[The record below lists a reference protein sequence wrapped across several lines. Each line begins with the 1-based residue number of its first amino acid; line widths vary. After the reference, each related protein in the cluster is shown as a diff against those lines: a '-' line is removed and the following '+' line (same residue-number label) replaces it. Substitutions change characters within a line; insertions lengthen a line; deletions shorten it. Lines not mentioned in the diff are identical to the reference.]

1 MNKQPCVYIL
11 SSLNRN
17 VLYVGVTSNLPARIW
32 QHKNKV
38 VEGFTAKYHVN
49 KLVYFEFHSSMEE
62 AILRE
67 KSLKQWRREWKETLI
82 SDFNP
87 SWQDLSVNCFELSFK
102 PSES

>member
-49 KLVYFEFHSSMEE
+49 RLVYFEFHSSMEE

-67 KSLKQWRREWKETLI
+67 KFSSGGDENGKRHLFLI
-82 SDFNP
+82 SI
-87 SWQDLSVNCFELSFK
+87 LVGRILV
-102 PSES
+102 